1 MFPYQFSLLFVRDGG
16 QFRIVTRPSRMSWGF
31 LCVPLWLSLLPSIL
45 RRLRTLLQHLAVPDR
60 AFASVAGQLEI
71 LRQLQRVGRTSVLA
85 QSAKH
90 AAAQVVSESR
100 QLLAPGLL

>member
-16 QFRIVTRPSRMSWGF
+16 QSRIVTRPSRMSWGF
-31 LCVPLWLSLLPSIL
+31 LCVPLCPLWLSLLPSIL

-60 AFASVAGQLEI
+60 ALASVAGQLEI
-71 LRQLQRVGRTSVLA
+71 LGQLQRVGRTSVLA

-100 QLLAPGLL
+100 QLLAP